1 MLVRLKQVFPSLT
14 DIVVAGHSAGGQT
27 TVRYALSSKVK
38 ASDAGVASIK
48 YIVGN
53 PSSYPYLGP
62 QRPTNF
68 PGCTPFLVPNST
80 VIASCTYYDNWR
92 YGVKKV
98 SGYIANVTAAVAIAQ
113 FENRDVVYLLGQN
126 DTCNEL
132 LDPTCNSHGLAK
144 TCSNMLQGRWRLE
157 RGLCYCAFLDF
168 FYGSS
173 SSGCGPH
180 YYKIIPGV
188 AHSSYGLFSSV
199 IGRNEIFHARRTN
212 SKSSG
217 DDFSDDLSVA
227 SLGSV
232 SIIPFIITLIA
243 LNL

>member
-1 MLVRLKQVFPSLT
+1 M
-14 DIVVAGHSAGGQT
+14 
-27 TVRYALSSKVK
+27 
-38 ASDAGVASIK
+38 
-48 YIVGN
+48 
-53 PSSYPYLGP
+53 
-62 QRPTNF
+62 
-68 PGCTPFLVPNST
+68 
-80 VIASCTYYDNWR
+80 
-92 YGVKKV
+92 
-98 SGYIANVTAAVAIAQ
+98 TAAVAIAQ

-217 DDFSDDLSVA
+217 DDFSDELSVASLGSVSSVELPSLGTDSSDELSVASLGSVSSDELPSLGTDSRDELSVA